1 MWISASRFSTAPEST
16 ARALL
21 SAGRGNRPALAW
33 LIPRWFPPPSRA
45 LAWSRSAPLERGRAN
60 LRGPFHLVVETFG
73 FGLVRNRSAGQAIDD
88 AVRHGHH
95 EHGAEYS
102 SHGPTVHALG
112 ALIVTT

>member
-1 MWISASRFSTAPEST
+1 MPP
-16 ARALL
+16 ARLRR
-21 SAGRGNRPALAW
+21 GRGL
-33 LIPRWFPPPSRA
+33 LKD
-45 LAWSRSAPLERGRAN
+45 AN

-112 ALIVTT
+112 ALIVTTRV